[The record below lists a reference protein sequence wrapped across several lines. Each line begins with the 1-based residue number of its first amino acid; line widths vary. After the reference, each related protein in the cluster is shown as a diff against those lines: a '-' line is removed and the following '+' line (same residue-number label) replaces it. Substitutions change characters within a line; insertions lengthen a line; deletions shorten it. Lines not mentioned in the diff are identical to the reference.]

1 MKQDIAEMRKLS
13 GLPLYEAAEFNPLLE
28 SWTTVGR
35 AISEAKLSPE
45 QVAAIF
51 GSVEQGARASGTN
64 RTAIGKGADAV
75 GSAAG
80 AAAGAYS
87 NISSAVNNA
96 YQGIVAKIGQLGPV
110 KNFDDAFDSMAS
122 KLKSA
127 TGGDEGIAKYVYA
140 YRAFAK
146 NHPVLQNLIYGALVA
161 GVGLATSGVG
171 PLVVLGLFKATDRLL
186 QGDRLSAALIKAGV
200 TVGKAVIGRELQD
213 YLSGKTPQVPSA
225 AQQQGMGGR
234 GLPDDSSRAIPN
246 YDQQQGMLGRGIQPP
261 KGPSLPT
268 GANPGDIAT
277 GGFGAATNAAGLDI
291 GSVVQIRP
299 GDNIYNILKRAFDNN
314 TLNVDPSKN
323 WPEVSKMIAQANPQI
338 TDLNKVFPGQRLGI
352 PDVLLY
358 RPSLGNRLGDSIERQ
373 NQKNISEYID
383 REATINSWF
392 LSEGVLDDGSRSVWV
407 YETAVPVIFQQIEEA
422 GFFQGLKDI
431 GSSIGKG
438 IGSAA
443 SAVGNYVGT
452 AASNIANKTTADK
465 LNTAWQK
472 STYSQGSGSVDS
484 KTVVQFLRQMG
495 VEDAIIKSTFK
506 NMKIPFPRG
515 PRKPKT
521 VAPQAAAPQAAPQ
534 AAAAKPKVRVPA
546 GSKPSTPFKGFGG
559 ALQSAPESVSNQ
571 DIMRMISEAK
581 NLAQQA
587 AIAINMKKRGK
598 KPKGKK

>member
-28 SWTTVGR
+28 SWTIAGR

-64 RTAIGKGADAV
+64 RTAIGRGADAV

-80 AAAGAYS
+80 AAAGAVG
-87 NISSAVNNA
+87 NAAAAVNNA
-96 YQGIVAKIGQLGPV
+96 YQGIISKIGQLGPV
-110 KNFDDAFDSMAS
+110 KNFDDAFDSMAG
-122 KLKSA
+122 KLKNA

-146 NHPVLQNLIYGALVA
+146 NHPVLQNLIYSALIA
-161 GVGLATSGVG
+161 GVGLATGGVA
-171 PLVVLGLFKATDRLL
+171 PIAVLGLFKATDRLL
-186 QGDRLSAALIKAGV
+186 QGDRLSAALIKGGV
-200 TVGKAVIGRELQD
+200 TAGAAGLFRELQS
-213 YLSGKTPQVPSA
+213 YLKGAQAPQTPSA
-225 AQQQGMGGR
+225 AQQQGMMGR
-234 GLPDDSSRAIPN
+234 GLPDSGQGGAIPTI
-246 YDQQQGMLGRGIQPP
+246 DQQQGMLGRGLPDTGMGGAIPTIDQQADMLGRGLGTIHQVTGGDTRGIWGILQKMGIDPSQNWQEKLNAVIKANAQQYPSLLKNPDLIKPGMNLVIPQTLMQDKWSDGYQP
-261 KGPSLPT
+261 KGSSNL
-268 GANPGDIAT
+268 
-277 GGFGAATNAAGLDI
+277 
-291 GSVVQIRP
+291 
-299 GDNIYNILKRAFDNN
+299 
-314 TLNVDPSKN
+314 
-323 WPEVSKMIAQANPQI
+323 
-338 TDLNKVFPGQRLGI
+338 
-352 PDVLLY
+352 
-358 RPSLGNRLGDSIERQ
+358 
-373 NQKNISEYID
+373 SEYID
-383 REATINSWF
+383 REATIQSWF

-431 GSSIGKG
+431 GSSIGRG
-438 IGSAA
+438 IGNAA
-443 SAVGNYVGT
+443 KAVGNYVGT

-472 STYSQGSGSVDS
+472 STYSQGGGSVDS

-495 VEDAIIKSTFK
+495 VEDAVIKSTFK

-515 PRKPKT
+515 PRKPK
-521 VAPQAAAPQAAPQ
+521 AAAPQAAPAQ
-534 AAAAKPKVRVPA
+534 AAPAQAAQAAPAAKPKVRVPA

-598 KPKGKK
+598 KPKGEK